1 MSFYRDFAEVYERI
15 FPVRDV
21 TLRFVTDLIDGLS
34 GRVLDTG
41 CGPGHLLARLS
52 EAGHEGT
59 GIDLDDV
66 MIARGRSLYPELD
79 LQKLNMCRVGD
90 LDHVFG
96 AALCLGNVLPHLD
109 RIDVSGFLG
118 TLHHQL
124 APGAPWVVQSVNFDR
139 LTGLSEWDFPPL
151 EIDDYVFERRYI
163 ELDKPV
169 CRFHTRL
176 LRDGDVKFQ
185 GDVAMTPLTTAELL
199 ERHQTAGF
207 ECDSI
212 SADFAGSPFE
222 AEKSGGKVIVFRRSS
237 AT

>member
-15 FPVRDV
+15 FPVRDA
-21 TLRFVTDLIDGLS
+21 TLRFVLDLIDGGT

-41 CGPGHLLARLS
+41 CGPGHLIARLS
-52 EAGHEGT
+52 DAGHEGT

-90 LDHVFG
+90 LGYIFG
-96 AALCLGNVLPHLD
+96 TALCLGNVLPHLD

-124 APGAPWVVQSVNFDR
+124 APGALWVVQSVNFDR
-139 LTGLSEWDFPPL
+139 FAGLTEWNFPPL
-151 EIDDYVFERRYI
+151 EIDDFVFERRYVG
-163 ELDKPV
+163 LDNPV

-199 ERHQTAGF
+199 ELHQTAGF
-207 ECDSI
+207 TCESMC
-212 SADFAGSPFE
+212 ADFSGSPFE
-222 AEKSGGKVIVFRRSS
+222 ADKSGGRVMVFRRSS